1 LTERERAVAQ
11 KQSKKTRRH
20 DRILNALELNPSIRV
35 NALAEA
41 LEVSS
46 ETVRRDLAELD
57 ETGRIKRTYGGAVK
71 TSLFEPA
78 LAERLALKVGVREA
92 ISTRAVQL
100 LGDADCIF
108 IGGGA
113 TTLHFA
119 RALRL
124 IDRRITVVTA
134 SFSIAMEL
142 STNPLIEVM
151 SLPGIVEPKEG
162 LVCGPDTLKFITQY
176 RTHFAVMGA
185 SAMDASGVSEAL
197 LTAAQ
202 VYKAMIENA
211 DQTLILADGSKFDLR
226 ALQVVAKWG
235 SNMTVVTDEM
245 PQVAL
250 KSAIEKA
257 GTALHVIDTSG

>member
-1 LTERERAVAQ
+1 MTQ

-20 DRILNALELNPSIRV
+20 DRILQTLELNPSIRV

-41 LEVSS
+41 LDVSS

-57 ETGRIKRTYGGAVK
+57 ESGRIKRTYGGAVK

-78 LAERLALKVGVREA
+78 LTERLALSLKEREA
-92 ISTRAVQL
+92 ISAHAVQL

-119 RALRL
+119 RALRS

-134 SFSIAMEL
+134 SFSVAIEL
-142 STNPLIEVM
+142 STNPLIDVM

-162 LVCGPDTLKFITQY
+162 LVCGTDTLRFIARY

-185 SAMDASGVSEAL
+185 SAMDATGVSEAL
-197 LTAAQ
+197 LPAAQ

-211 DQTLILADGSKFDLR
+211 DQTLILADCSKFDLR
-226 ALQVVAKWG
+226 ALQIVAGWDPKI
-235 SNMTVVTDEM
+235 TVVTDKM
-245 PQVAL
+245 PINTL
-250 KSAIEKA
+250 KIAMDKA
-257 GTALHVIDTSG
+257 GTTIHVIDAGS

>member
-1 LTERERAVAQ
+1 MVQ

-20 DRILNALELNPSIRV
+20 EHILHALAVNPSVRV

-41 LEVSS
+41 LAVSS

-57 ETGRIKRTYGGAVK
+57 VTGRIKRTYGGAVK

-78 LAERLALKVGVREA
+78 LTERLALKLKEREA
-92 ISTRAVQL
+92 ISAHAVQL
-100 LGDADCIF
+100 LGDAASIF

-119 RALRL
+119 RALRS
-124 IDRRITVVTA
+124 IDRRITVLTA
-134 SFSIAMEL
+134 SFNVAMEL

-162 LVCGPDTLKFITQY
+162 LVCGTDTLRFIALY
-176 RTHFAVMGA
+176 RTHFAVVGA
-185 SAMDASGVSEAL
+185 SAMDATGVSEAL
-197 LTAAQ
+197 LSAAQ

-211 DQTLILADGSKFDLR
+211 DQTLILADCSKFELR
-226 ALQVVAKWG
+226 ALQIVASW
-235 SNMTVVTDEM
+235 NAEMTVVTDQT
-245 PQVAL
+245 PPSTL
-250 KSAIEKA
+250 KIAMEKA
-257 GTALHVIDTSG
+257 GTTIHVIDTVG